1 MTNTFKDILKKYL
14 GEVIV
19 IFIGISISFW
29 FDEWRENRKDRE
41 MEQKILQ
48 NLKANLK
55 QDSMVLEMT
64 TIHVQRMIAGAEKL
78 SQTQPDPSL
87 TDSVS
92 YYIDMSASYIGFL
105 ANQTTYE
112 EMKQTGHSSLIQDDT
127 LKNFI
132 LGHYTSLMP
141 YVQEWCDVDKT
152 HTMTQ
157 LIPEMSNYFPV
168 IIDTTNIVPAAEKIK
183 YLQKPKL
190 KHLLITNL
198 TYKREALKAL
208 EITKGNTKRL
218 MARIDKVLK
227 K

>member
-1 MTNTFKDILKKYL
+1 MTNTFSDTLRKYL
-14 GEVIV
+14 GEVV
-19 IFIGISISFW
+19 AIFIGISISFW
-29 FDEWRENRKDRE
+29 FDEWREDRKDRE
-41 MEQKILQ
+41 MEQKILK
-48 NLKANLK
+48 NMMANLK
-55 QDSMVLEMT
+55 QDSMILEMT
-64 TIHVQRMIAGAEKL
+64 TINVERMIAGAEKL
-78 SQTQPDPSL
+78 TQPNPNL
-87 TDSVS
+87 TDSIS

-112 EMKQTGHSSLIQDDT
+112 EMKQTGHSGLIQDDT

-132 LGHYTSLMP
+132 LGYYTSLMP

-168 IIDTTNIVPAAEKIK
+168 IIDTTNIVPAEEKIRH
-183 YLQKPKL
+183 LQKPKL

-198 TYKREALKAL
+198 TYKREARKAL
-208 EITKGNTKRL
+208 EFAKGNAKRL
-218 MARIDKVLK
+218 MARIDKALK

>member
-1 MTNTFKDILKKYL
+1 M
-14 GEVIV
+14 
-19 IFIGISISFW
+19 
-29 FDEWRENRKDRE
+29 
-41 MEQKILQ
+41 M
-48 NLKANLK
+48 ANLK
-55 QDSMVLEMT
+55 QDSLILEMT
-64 TIHVQRMIAGAEKL
+64 IVNVQKMITGAEKL
-78 SQTQPDPSL
+78 SQPNPNQ
-87 TDSVS
+87 TDSIS

-105 ANQTTYE
+105 ANQTAYE
-112 EMKQTGHSSLIQDDT
+112 EMKQTGHSGLIQDDT

-132 LGHYTSLMP
+132 LGYYTSLMP
-141 YVQEWCDVDKT
+141 YIQEWCDVDKT

-198 TYKREALKAL
+198 TYKREACKAL
-208 EITKGNTKRL
+208 EIAKGNNKRL
-218 MARIDKVLK
+218 IGRINKALK